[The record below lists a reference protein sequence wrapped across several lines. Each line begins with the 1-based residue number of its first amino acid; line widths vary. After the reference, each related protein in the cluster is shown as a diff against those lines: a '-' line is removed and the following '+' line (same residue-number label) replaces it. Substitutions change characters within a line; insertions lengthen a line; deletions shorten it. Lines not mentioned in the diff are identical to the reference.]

1 MRLWRRYSFEAAH
14 QLHGLPADHPCSR
27 LHGHGYRLEVAITG
41 PVDERGM
48 VLEYSEL
55 DAIVDEAVL
64 KRYDHQHLNEFHDQ
78 PTVENMVVDI
88 FDSLVAATSLVV
100 GIRLWETER
109 SSVEYP

>member
-1 MRLWRRYSFEAAH
+1 MNLIRRYSFESAH
-14 QLHGLPADHPCSR
+14 QLHGLPDSHPCSR
-27 LHGHGYRLEVAITG
+27 LHGHGYKLEVSVTG

-48 VLEYSEL
+48 ILEYSEL
-55 DAIVDEAVL
+55 DEIVDAAVL
-64 KRYDHQHLNEFHDQ
+64 SRYDHHYLNEFHDQ

-88 FDSLVAATSLVV
+88 FDRLTEASSLVV